1 MVSRDGAAVS
11 MVAIAAEA
19 GITKPVLY
27 RHFGDKGGLYAAL
40 AERSTGRLL
49 AHLQAA
55 LSSGGSSRDR
65 VALTI
70 DTYLS
75 AIEAEPQLYRFLVH
89 STEAA
94 AAQGQVRS
102 FLRRLSDLL
111 SEGIAAELELP
122 VDAIRARAWAHG
134 VVGMVQASGDW
145 WLEDRPCPREQLTQ
159 ELTSLLWDGYGAGS
173 PPCR

>member
-1 MVSRDGAAVS
+1 MA
-11 MVAIAAEA
+11 AIATEA

-27 RHFGDKGGLYAAL
+27 RHFGDKGGVYAAL

-49 AHLQAA
+49 VHLQAA
-55 LSSGGSSRDR
+55 LASGGSSRDR
-65 VALTI
+65 VAKTI
-70 DTYLS
+70 DTYL
-75 AIEAEPQLYRFLVH
+75 ATIEAEPQLYRFLVH

-111 SEGIAAELELP
+111 SELIATELDDA
-122 VDAIRARAWAHG
+122 VDTVRARAWAHG

-145 WLEDRPCPREQLTQ
+145 WLDEQPCPRARLTE
-159 ELTSLLWDGYGAGS
+159 ELTSLLWDGYGSGTG
-173 PPCR
+173 

>member
-1 MVSRDGAAVS
+1 MA
-11 MVAIAAEA
+11 AIAAEA

-55 LSSGGSSRDR
+55 LSAGRSPRER

-70 DTYLS
+70 DAYLS
-75 AIEAEPQLYRFLVH
+75 TIEAEPLLYRFLVH
-89 STEAA
+89 STEAS
-94 AAQGQVRS
+94 AAQGEVRS

-111 SEGIAAELELP
+111 ADGIAAEVGVP
-122 VDAIRARAWAHG
+122 AGAVRARAWAHG
-134 VVGMVQASGDW
+134 VVGMVQAAGDW
-145 WLEDRPCPREQLTQ
+145 WLEERPCERA
-159 ELTSLLWDGYGAGS
+159 ELTEELTRLLFDGYGVGTT
-173 PPCR
+173 

>member
-1 MVSRDGAAVS
+1 VSRDGAAVS
-11 MVAIAAEA
+11 MAAIAAEA

-40 AERSTGRLL
+40 AERSTGRLMV
-49 AHLQAA
+49 HLQNA

-70 DTYLS
+70 DTYL
-75 AIEAEPQLYRFLVH
+75 ATIESEPQLYRFLVH

-102 FLRRLSDLL
+102 FLRRLADLL
-111 SEGIAAELELP
+111 SDGIAAELE
-122 VDAIRARAWAHG
+122 VADDAVRARAWAHG

-145 WLEDRPCPREQLTQ
+145 WLDERPCPRAQLTE
-159 ELTSLLWDGYGAGS
+159 ELTSLLWDGYGAGA
-173 PPCR
+173 PGPR